1 MAGRKDAKGN
11 NSEAT
16 ITSTVGGKVVGNHTK
31 INRKEQACKR
41 DLLYLMDSI
50 VQSQEFWTVNYYLRS
65 MKKAPHGDVV
75 TVSYPNIFLKYYS
88 FQPRTLICHVPEE
101 IPIFMQEIVEYAL
114 TVFYECDS
122 VDYEELLQYCF
133 AEDNWY
139 LGFRLLHVK
148 PEYEETNAQQHG
160 LLLWSILGSR
170 KRITDYFDIEP
181 KYALY
186 ALILVLVAEKAVH
199 ICNVEEIERHEKLRD
214 PHNKYGLSALSDSDV
229 KFLRQGF
236 QVGDIYYLYN
246 IFLDPTI
253 ASTSDGMPYTF
264 RIISNEIAE
273 KTLFMRCDEN
283 LAVPAEKMLS
293 TATYDLQKFHGITI
307 SFANIESILSKE
319 IVVHIHPALAHKLVM
334 VIKPDKEFGNTFYH
348 IEIEQ
353 LWAPDTISD
362 EFVMATFI
370 HAKYFPHKHAF
381 THMDFSINQ
390 YEKDIY
396 IAKYTEAVNN
406 TGVPVDK
413 YGDIH
418 YKIWC
423 VEADTIKVE
432 TWSKLVSVTLDAP
445 FREIFT
451 EMFTA

>member
-11 NSEAT
+11 NSEVT

-362 EFVMATFI
+362 EFVMATFV

-413 YGDIH
+413 YGDIDD
-418 YKIWC
+418 KIWC

>member
-11 NSEAT
+11 NSEVT

-186 ALILVLVAEKAVH
+186 ALILALVAEKAVH

-362 EFVMATFI
+362 EFVMATFV

>member
-1 MAGRKDAKGN
+1 M
-11 NSEAT
+11 
-16 ITSTVGGKVVGNHTK
+16 VGNHTK

-170 KRITDYFDIEP
+170 KRITDYSDIEP

-362 EFVMATFI
+362 EFVMATFV

>member
-11 NSEAT
+11 NSEVT

-283 LAVPAEKMLS
+283 LAAPAEKMLS

-362 EFVMATFI
+362 EFVMATFV

>member
-1 MAGRKDAKGN
+1 MRVESAFPKTA
-11 NSEAT
+11 S
-16 ITSTVGGKVVGNHTK
+16 S
-31 INRKEQACKR
+31 
-41 DLLYLMDSI
+41 
-50 VQSQEFWTVNYYLRS
+50 
-65 MKKAPHGDVV
+65 
-75 TVSYPNIFLKYYS
+75 KY
-88 FQPRTLICHVPEE
+88 
-101 IPIFMQEIVEYAL
+101 
-114 TVFYECDS
+114 
-122 VDYEELLQYCF
+122 
-133 AEDNWY
+133 NWY

-334 VIKPDKEFGNTFYH
+334 VIKPDKEF
-348 IEIEQ
+348 
-353 LWAPDTISD
+353 
-362 EFVMATFI
+362 
-370 HAKYFPHKHAF
+370 
-381 THMDFSINQ
+381 
-390 YEKDIY
+390 
-396 IAKYTEAVNN
+396 
-406 TGVPVDK
+406 
-413 YGDIH
+413 
-418 YKIWC
+418 
-423 VEADTIKVE
+423 
-432 TWSKLVSVTLDAP
+432 VTLDAP

>member
-11 NSEAT
+11 NSEVT

-273 KTLFMRCDEN
+273 K
-283 LAVPAEKMLS
+283 
-293 TATYDLQKFHGITI
+293 
-307 SFANIESILSKE
+307 
-319 IVVHIHPALAHKLVM
+319 
-334 VIKPDKEFGNTFYH
+334 
-348 IEIEQ
+348 
-353 LWAPDTISD
+353 
-362 EFVMATFI
+362 
-370 HAKYFPHKHAF
+370 
-381 THMDFSINQ
+381 
-390 YEKDIY
+390 
-396 IAKYTEAVNN
+396 EAVNN

>member
-1 MAGRKDAKGN
+1 M
-11 NSEAT
+11 
-16 ITSTVGGKVVGNHTK
+16 VGNHTK

-41 DLLYLMDSI
+41 YLLYLMDSI
-50 VQSQEFWTVNYYLRS
+50 VQSQEFWTVNFYLRS

-362 EFVMATFI
+362 EFVMATFV

>member
-11 NSEAT
+11 NSEVT

-160 LLLWSILGSR
+160 LLLRSILGSR

-362 EFVMATFI
+362 EFVMATFV

>member
-11 NSEAT
+11 NSEVT

-293 TATYDLQKFHGITI
+293 TATYDLQKLHGITI

-362 EFVMATFI
+362 EFVMATFV

>member
-11 NSEAT
+11 NSEVT

-148 PEYEETNAQQHG
+148 PEYEETNAQQYG

-362 EFVMATFI
+362 EFVMATFV

>member
-1 MAGRKDAKGN
+1 M
-11 NSEAT
+11 
-16 ITSTVGGKVVGNHTK
+16 VGNHTK

-396 IAKYTEAVNN
+396 IAKYTEAVSN

>member
-11 NSEAT
+11 NSEVT

-236 QVGDIYYLYN
+236 QVGDIYYLSN

-362 EFVMATFI
+362 EFVMATFV

>member
-1 MAGRKDAKGN
+1 M
-11 NSEAT
+11 
-16 ITSTVGGKVVGNHTK
+16 VGNHTK

-88 FQPRTLICHVPEE
+88 FQPRTPICHVPEE

-362 EFVMATFI
+362 EFVMATFV

>member
-11 NSEAT
+11 NSEVT

-396 IAKYTEAVNN
+396 IAKYKEAVNN

>member
-11 NSEAT
+11 NSEVT

-319 IVVHIHPALAHKLVM
+319 IVVYIHPALAHKLVM

-362 EFVMATFI
+362 EFVMATFV